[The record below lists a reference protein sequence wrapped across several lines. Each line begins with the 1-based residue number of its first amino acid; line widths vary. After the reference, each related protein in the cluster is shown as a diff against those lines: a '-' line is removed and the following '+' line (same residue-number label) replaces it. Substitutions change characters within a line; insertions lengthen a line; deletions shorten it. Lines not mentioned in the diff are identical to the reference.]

1 MLQSNFASVVVVQAF
16 SRCHNL
22 CQGQQH
28 RNLSFPFLIL
38 ALHRG
43 VVMCLHCH
51 SLHMKTASLAMHVA
65 GQSKGCLLEPL
76 TSKNSWL
83 EVHVKRRGQDA
94 QWERLDTASLP
105 EAMLSAFVQ
114 ETRRTR
120 AIPIPGQSLGLT
132 SKLLSHIGLCL
143 KE

>member
-1 MLQSNFASVVVVQAF
+1 
-16 SRCHNL
+16 
-22 CQGQQH
+22 
-28 RNLSFPFLIL
+28 
-38 ALHRG
+38 
-43 VVMCLHCH
+43 
-51 SLHMKTASLAMHVA
+51 MHVA

-83 EVHVKRRGQDA
+83 EVHVKRRGQAA
-94 QWERLDTASLP
+94 QWERLDTAGLP

-114 ETRRTR
+114 ETHRTQ